1 MAVINHLKSVRD
13 NYHLNKQDIAFATGS
28 SRESISRYERSE
40 NVPSLE
46 MALRLAYY
54 YHLSVEELFQLD
66 KDSKRCV
73 KISG

>member
-13 NYHLNKQDIAFATGS
+13 SYHLNQQDLAFSTGS
-28 SRESISRYERSE
+28 SRESISRYERGE

-46 MALRLAYY
+46 MVLRLAYY

-66 KDSKRCV
+66 KDSKLCV
-73 KISG
+73 KLSD